1 MLSVPEWLFSPRKGL
16 AVELPEVLVTLAVCA
31 VFLLFV
37 PRLQNQSHSLTAHWD
52 GGSSLS
58 QSVHGQTFT
67 NAHSTELD
75 WAENCAVHSPHF
87 WWCKKLE
94 SFGLLQLGV
103 SGAGGEAWGSMR
115 CLSREGEE
123 GKDWYKSCEKF
134 CFSLSYLRGRELI
147 QPTNGYRLVTD
158 GANCIIHYDSDWNEI
173 MEGNFLSHSSRSDE
187 SIYYSLSVYLW
198 MQIEFGD
205 SNWWN
210 VRNIKLIRADRKR
223 NYWVELASDFTIP
236 CTGLSFD

>member
-37 PRLQNQSHSLTAHWD
+37 PGCRINPTAWQLIGMEDPPWARVFMGKPLQRTQYWIGLSRELCSALTSLLTVQEI
-52 GGSSLS
+52 GFS
-58 QSVHGQTFT
+58 
-67 NAHSTELD
+67 
-75 WAENCAVHSPHF
+75 
-87 WWCKKLE
+87 
-94 SFGLLQLGV
+94 LLQLGV
-103 SGAGGEAWGSMR
+103 SGAGGEAWGSMH

>member
-1 MLSVPEWLFSPRKGL
+1 MTLLSQEGFGCRAATWTIGHSCCLCCVSALRAQAAESSPQLDSSLGWRI
-16 AVELPEVLVTLAVCA
+16 LPE
-31 VFLLFV
+31 
-37 PRLQNQSHSLTAHWD
+37 PEHSWENLY
-52 GGSSLS
+52 
-58 QSVHGQTFT
+58 

>member
-87 WWCKKLE
+87 WWCKKLDSVSYSWVWAGLVGKHGDQCAVWVGRGKKE
-94 SFGLLQLGV
+94 KIGTRAVRSFVFLCRIYVDV
-103 SGAGGEAWGSMR
+103 SSSSPQMVI
-115 CLSREGEE
+115 
-123 GKDWYKSCEKF
+123 DW
-134 CFSLSYLRGRELI
+134 
-147 QPTNGYRLVTD
+147 
-158 GANCIIHYDSDWNEI
+158 
-173 MEGNFLSHSSRSDE
+173 
-187 SIYYSLSVYLW
+187 
-198 MQIEFGD
+198 
-205 SNWWN
+205 
-210 VRNIKLIRADRKR
+210 
-223 NYWVELASDFTIP
+223 
-236 CTGLSFD
+236 